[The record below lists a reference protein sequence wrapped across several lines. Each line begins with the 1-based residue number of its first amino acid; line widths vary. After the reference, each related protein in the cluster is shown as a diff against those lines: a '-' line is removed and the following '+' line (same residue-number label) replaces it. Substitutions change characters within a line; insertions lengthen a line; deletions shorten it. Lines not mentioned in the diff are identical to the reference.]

1 MHYTEIENNLN
12 ALNAS
17 AAPAPKA
24 KAKKKPAAAPAG
36 IATVFV
42 QDELHLRTIMR
53 VVKAL
58 KLESKGITPEVLM
71 AGVKQH
77 EAVAA

>member
-1 MHYTEIENNLN
+1 MHYTEIEKNLN
-12 ALNAS
+12 ALNAAS
-17 AAPAPKA
+17 TPQKT
-24 KAKKKPAAAPAG
+24 KTTKKKSAAPAG